1 MKANSKK
8 EDTTGTLEFYIDY
21 YGNYLKTNG
30 KQYAASQVKKIK
42 RLKTSSN
49 IVVEAFQIELENGK
63 KGKVSINPR
72 AAHYKAAI
80 SFIQK
85 CYEQLGLDF

>member
-1 MKANSKK
+1 MKANLKK
-8 EDTTGTLEFYIDY
+8 EAQGTLEFYIDY

-30 KQYAASQVKKIK
+30 KQYAASEVKKIK
-42 RLKTSSN
+42 RLKSTSN
-49 IVVEAFQIELENGK
+49 IVVEAFKIELENGK

-80 SFIQK
+80 SFIKK